1 MHAAPASPHGEQD
14 MQMHPEQVYDV
25 SSQAVRRELRLA
37 VRQLRDCGLHRSSTW
52 AAEQL
57 VGLRDDDPVSSTAA
71 AALAAPEQHVNGDD
85 SDLMLLARDFF
96 NAKVGMLRMHPS
108 SHTQIGCC
116 IVRHIVH
123 TVAGGLPI

>member
-1 MHAAPASPHGEQD
+1 
-14 MQMHPEQVYDV
+14 MHPEQVYDV